1 MANTYT
7 LIASTTVSGTSTVTV
22 NFSSIPQTYTDLVL
36 RVSART
42 NRSSAVDELMLRF
55 NSDSATNYSAT
66 HMTANSGTATSQQ
79 VSNNTSTRFI
89 SINGNT
95 TTSSTFSNT
104 EIYIPNYT
112 GTANKPIS
120 IGTVV
125 ENNDTTNYFVRGV
138 ANLYRGSSAITSIS
152 CQSYFDPGVLYF
164 IADSSF
170 YLYGIKNS

>member
-7 LIASTTVSGTSTVTV
+7 LIASATASGTTTTTVT
-22 NFSSIPQTYTDLVL
+22 FSSIPQTYTDLLFV
-36 RVSART
+36 VNART
-42 NRSSAVDELMLRF
+42 NRAGNFDELLLRF
-55 NSDSATNYSAT
+55 NSDSATNYSAI
-66 HMTANSGTATSQQ
+66 HMSANAGTATSQL
-79 VSNNTSTRFI
+79 VSSNTSLRFA

-95 TTSSTFSNT
+95 TTSNVFSNT

-120 IGTVV
+120 TSTVV
-125 ENNDTTNYFVRGV
+125 ETNDTTNYYIRGI

-164 IADSSF
+164 IANSTF
-170 YLYGIKNS
+170 YLYGIS